1 MHFDYKLINGVKLTD
16 WKKLCQIQVKAYHEK
31 YVTALKRL
39 YDDYNPIYGNPKL
52 KLVIT

>member
-1 MHFDYKLINGVKLTD
+1 MKLQLKEN
-16 WKKLCQIQVKAYHEK
+16 WKKLCQIQVTAYHEK

-39 YDDYNPIYGNPKL
+39 YEDYNPIYGNHNL